1 MSKNII
7 AIDASSSAVGY
18 AVYVE
23 GKLITSG
30 SVHLDDPYKIQPIDR
45 VPAIEMKFANELSSK
60 IKQDVVAITGKKLSE
75 CVDTIVFNLGYVQSN
90 GVDQNVEPLKDVQS
104 YIKHILHYKLKLK
117 YEPVLDISWI
127 EALKAYTGF
136 QGDHNILKQRSVK
149 KKATVYSAT
158 KIKYGEFKHIKH
170 IEGAFYQIIETGEVM
185 SDDEADAIFSGYAY
199 MFLDIPKT
207 TTYNR
212 KEKNRLS
219 KKDKLNK
226 DLRAIVKKID
236 MNCGKRDKLN
246 TEIESFKKKND
257 IKQSKVNDAA
267 ISVRRLKIDELN
279 DSNSK
284 LEIERVSLLQK
295 IQKL

>member
-7 AIDASSSAVGY
+7 AIDASSSAIGY

-30 SVHLDDPYKIQPIDR
+30 SVHLDDPYKMQPIDR
-45 VPAIEMKFANELSSK
+45 VPMIVNKFAEKLRSTV
-60 IKQDVVAITGKKLSE
+60 KQDIVAITGKKLDE
-75 CVDTIVFNLGYVQSN
+75 CVDTLVFNLGYVQSN
-90 GVDQNVEPLKDVQS
+90 GVDQTVTPLADVQALVRWM
-104 YIKHILHYKLKLK
+104 LHYKLKLK

-127 EALKAYTGF
+127 DALKTYTGF
-136 QGDHNILKQRSVK
+136 QDDHNILKQRSVK

-170 IEGAFYQIIETGEVM
+170 IEGAFYQIVETGEVM

-199 MFLDIPKT
+199 MYLDIPKT

-219 KKDKLNK
+219 KKDKLNR

-236 MNCGKRDKLN
+236 MNCEKRNKLN
-246 TEIESFKKKND
+246 AEIESFQKKNE
-257 IKQSKVNDAA
+257 IKQSKVNEAA
-267 ISVRRLKIDELN
+267 VSVRRLKIDELN